1 MVLVLLEDYN
11 RALRGEVARMLEVAK
26 EAKKQIGAP
35 TADVEPVFADD
46 SAERVELLV
55 GPPGVAEKIR
65 KLQEKMNR
73 ERLAFKIAEEI
84 VYSSFGKDTDED
96 IIKQALSA
104 GLAVL
109 TPPCI
114 TAAPS
119 EGIAYARVKKNFDG
133 TSYLA
138 VYFAGP
144 IRAAG
149 GTELAAVVV
158 LADYLRQLF
167 GLDRYKPSEREIRR
181 FIEELRTYTRRV
193 GRFQFTVSQKT
204 IEDILKNIPVEITGV
219 ATDRILTPSF
229 RNLPRIETNYL
240 RGGALRVV
248 NDGIAGRAKKILKLV
263 SDIKLSGWTWLE
275 DLVRAETEST
285 QGAESELGEYFEEVI
300 GGRPI
305 FSSPNIF
312 GGFRLRYGR
321 APNTGMAALGVHPL
335 TMKVLQNYLALGT
348 QLKTEYPGKGGIV
361 TPVNTIEPPI
371 VLTRNGTVIK
381 VSNEKIAEQVRGE
394 IEKILFLGD
403 ILVSF
408 GDCLENNV
416 RLRPC
421 GYFEEN
427 WAQELRAKIL
437 ENGKEAAR
445 TTSTKLSTLQLFV
458 KSPLTMKPTLS
469 QALTISEKLEMPL
482 HPAYLV
488 YWENIS
494 AIEILYLRGW
504 LQKNLEKKKG
514 EDRGWVLPYDKTCKE
529 IMVKCLIEHV
539 VDGENFVFS
548 DETLRM
554 LVALLAPDKEHKF
567 DLNKLMDSTDL
578 LCRISGLIIKKK
590 SGGFVGAR
598 MGRPEKAGPRK
609 MNPPVHALFP
619 VGLQGGPARDILVAS
634 KNKQPIEVELV
645 TRECN
650 SCGYTTWKSFCE
662 KCGQRTRF
670 FAMCKKCERKN
681 YNLESEGCDSCGSAL
696 SFYKRFQVDLGRELS
711 SAVAKLNT
719 SVPPRLKGV
728 QGLTSKVKQPELLEI
743 GLLRAKHNLY
753 VYKDGT
759 VRYDSTNAPLT
770 HFTPQQIG
778 TSIQNLRQ
786 LGYNHDANGNLL
798 INEHQL
804 CELKTQDL
812 IIPQKAAQYLLADS
826 KFIDEVLIKLAGTRP
841 FYNYDKPGDLIG
853 CLVAALSP
861 HTYVAVVGRIIG
873 VIDANVCYAHPVF
886 HAAKRR
892 DADGD
897 EDGIMLLL
905 DTLINFSRHY
915 LPNQIGG
922 RMDAP
927 LLITTEVLP
936 QEVDEQAHNLDVAI
950 QYPMSFYDSAMLS
963 ALASEAQGSI
973 PLLQHRLGKDE
984 QHGGT
989 GFTHSTTTLVSEN
1002 KESAY
1007 KEFKTMEQKIFQQL
1021 ALTEK
1026 LASVDKTIVTGKI
1039 ITSHIL
1045 PDIVGNMRA
1054 YLTQSFR
1061 CKRCNT
1067 KFRRLPLS
1075 MKCTKCGGELMQT
1088 VFRGGIEKYLDLARK
1103 LLGEGLATKYL
1114 EEHVLL
1120 ALENVRSSFLEE
1132 TEESSATGQETL
1144 EKFT

>member
-1 MVLVLLEDYN
+1 M
-11 RALRGEVARMLEVAK
+11 RSEVARTLEVAK
-26 EAKKQIGAP
+26 EVKERIGAP
-35 TADVEPVFADD
+35 TAEVEPVFADD
-46 SAERVELLV
+46 SAGRVELLV

-73 ERLAFKIAEEI
+73 ERLAFKISEEI

-119 EGIAYARVKKNFDG
+119 EGIASAKVKKNFDG
-133 TSYLA
+133 TNYLA

-149 GTELAAVVV
+149 GTELAAAVV

-167 GLDRYKPSEREIRR
+167 GLDRYKPSEPEIRR

-193 GRFQFTVSQKT
+193 GRFQYTVPEKT
-204 IEDILKNIPVEITGV
+204 LEGILRNIPIEITGV
-219 ATDRILTPSF
+219 ATDRVLTPSF

-248 NDGIAGRAKKILKLV
+248 NDGIVGRAKKILKLV
-263 SDIKLSGWTWLE
+263 NDMKLSGWTWLE
-275 DLVRAETEST
+275 DLVKAGTKNEQEN
-285 QGAESELGEYFEEVI
+285 ENELGEYFEEVI

-305 FSSPNIF
+305 FSSPNSF

-335 TMKVLQNYLALGT
+335 TMKVLQNYLVLGT

-361 TPVNTIEPPI
+361 TPVNTIEPPVI
-371 VLTRNGTVIK
+371 LTRNGAVIK
-381 VSNEKIAEQVRGE
+381 VSNEKLAEQAISE
-394 IEKILFLGD
+394 IDKILFLGD

-421 GYFEEN
+421 GYFEES
-427 WAQELRAKIL
+427 WAQELQAKIS
-437 ENGKEAAR
+437 NNDKEAVR
-445 TTSTKLSTLQLFV
+445 TTGIKLTTLQLFA
-458 KSPLTMKPTLS
+458 KSPLTVKPTLS
-469 QALTISEKLEMPL
+469 QALTISEKLAVPL
-482 HPAYLV
+482 HPEYLV
-488 YWENIS
+488 FWENSS
-494 AIEILYLRGW
+494 AREILYLREW
-504 LQKNLEKKKG
+504 LLKNLEKKSNTNKG
-514 EDRGWVLPYDKTCKE
+514 WLLPLNKICKE
-529 IMVKCLIEHV
+529 IMVRCLIEHS
-539 VDGENFVFS
+539 VDGENILLS
-548 DETLRM
+548 EETLRM
-554 LVALLAPDKEHKF
+554 LVAVLAPDKEYTPVPK
-567 DLNKLMDSTDL
+567 DDMDSIEL
-578 LCRISGLIIKKK
+578 LRRISGLIIKKK

-609 MNPPVHALFP
+609 TSPPVHVLFP
-619 VGLQGGPARDILVAS
+619 VGLQGGPTRNILAAS
-634 KNKQPIEVELV
+634 KEKQPIELGLV

-650 SCGYTTWKSFCE
+650 SCGNITWKSFCE
-662 KCGQRTRF
+662 KCGQRTRIL
-670 FAMCKKCERKN
+670 ALCMKCGKKN
-681 YNLESEGCDSCGSAL
+681 YNTEVEKCDSCGSAL
-696 SFYKRFQVDLGRELS
+696 SFYKQFQVDLNKELS
-711 SAVAKLNT
+711 SATAKLNPY
-719 SVPPRLKGV
+719 VPPRLKGV

-743 GLLRAKHNLY
+743 GLLRAKHGLY

-770 HFTPQQIG
+770 HFTPKQIG
-778 TSIQNLRQ
+778 TSTKKLLE
-786 LGYNHDANGNLL
+786 LGYTHDVNGNLL

-804 CELKTQDL
+804 CELKNQDL
-812 IIPQKAAQYLLADS
+812 IIPRKAAEYLLADS
-826 KFIDEVLIKLAGTRP
+826 KFMDDVLTELAGNRP
-841 FYNYDKPGDLIG
+841 FYGYDKPEDLIG

-873 VIDANVCYAHPVF
+873 IVDANVCYAHPIF

-905 DTLINFSRHY
+905 DVLINFSRNY

-936 QEVDEQAHNLDVAI
+936 QEVDEQAHNLDVAS
-950 QYPMSFYDSAMLS
+950 QYPPSFYDGAMLG
-963 ALASEAQGSI
+963 AFASEVQEAV
-973 PLLQHRLGKDE
+973 PLLQQRLGTNE
-984 QHGGT
+984 QYGGT
-989 GFTHSTTTLVSEN
+989 GFTHSTSALVSEN

-1007 KEFKTMEQKIFQQL
+1007 KEIRSMEEKIVYQL

-1026 LASVDKTIVTGKI
+1026 LVSVDKAVVVGKI

-1045 PDIVGNMRA
+1045 PDILGNMRA

-1075 MKCTKCGGELMQT
+1075 TKCTKCGGELMQT
-1088 VFRGGIEKYLDLARK
+1088 VFRGGIEKYLGLARK
-1103 LLGEGLATKYL
+1103 LLSQGLETKYL
-1114 EEHVLL
+1114 EEHILL
-1120 ALENVRSSFLEE
+1120 ALENVRSSFLEK
-1132 TEESSATGQETL
+1132 TEEKSPADRQETL
-1144 EKFT
+1144 ERFT